1 MGKYEKLLL
10 NILQG
15 ESDANISFS
24 TLCGLLDRY
33 GFELRIKGDHHIFT
47 RPDMNE
53 IINLQP
59 LKGKVKVYQIKQI
72 RKILIKYKMDTFYDE

>member
-1 MGKYEKLLL
+1 MGKLDKLLL

-15 ESDANISFS
+15 ASDANISFS
-24 TLCGLLDRY
+24 SLCNLLERY

-47 RPDMNE
+47 RPDIDE

-59 LKGKVKVYQIKQI
+59 LKGKVKVYQVKQV
-72 RKILIKYKMDTFYDE
+72 RNILIKYKMDAFYDE